1 MADLLLVDNDER
13 ILELTSW
20 FLERAGHAVRT
31 APSYA
36 QARDLL
42 LERRA
47 ELVLADLELGEERGV
62 EELPRLAAEGL
73 LPQTLV
79 VSGFLDAD
87 LEARLLAIPGVV
99 GTLAKPVDLGTL
111 ERRVEEAVAGA
122 SGAPSTPAP
131 EELQPVPPPA
141 PVEAPAAS
149 APVVPA
155 PRTSEPDDEGWV
167 EILPDPPA
175 SGGPLA

>member
-1 MADLLLVDNDER
+1 MAELLLVDNDER
-13 ILELTSW
+13 ILELTAW
-20 FLERAGHAVRT
+20 FLERAGYEVRS

-36 QARDLL
+36 RARELL

-47 ELVLADLELGEERGV
+47 HLVLADLELGEERGS
-62 EELPRLAAEGL
+62 EELPKLAAEGL
-73 LPQTLV
+73 LPPTLV
-79 VSGFLDAD
+79 VSGFLDAE

-111 ERRVEEAVAGA
+111 ERRVAEALDRGPEIPRAEPA
-122 SGAPSTPAP
+122 HELKPAP
-131 EELQPVPPPA
+131 PA
-141 PVEAPAAS
+141 TPRPA
-149 APVVPA
+149 A

-175 SGGPLA
+175 RGGPEA